1 MRMKKF
7 FAFGLIALLFAV
19 VQFVVPPQTVP
30 ADKDVG
36 ICYIAPMDQTADV
49 VMYVADNSIISLP
62 DSRSTILSGVEK
74 PDYTITL
81 NSKIDVQYE
90 SLDLRQSTPA
100 KMTTE
105 KCSYNRSWG
114 LRLDIGEQLSR
125 DGAKS
130 RHT

>member
-1 MRMKKF
+1 M
-7 FAFGLIALLFAV
+7 
-19 VQFVVPPQTVP
+19 VPPQTVP

-36 ICYIAPMDQTADV
+36 ICYVAPMDQTADV
-49 VMYVADNSIISLP
+49 VMYVADYSIISLP
-62 DSRSTILSGVEK
+62 DSRSTVLSGVEK

-100 KMTTE
+100 KMTGQ

-114 LRLDIGEQLSR
+114 LRLDIGEQFSQN
-125 DGAKS
+125 GVTF